1 MKKKYIKII
10 TIIIIVIF
18 SICTLVFADNNI
30 LDTNIILDSNNII
43 DNETTNNTFGEENK
57 EEQEDKAKELNE
69 NQTFIEENS
78 EIQNN
83 TNTSSKIEIKSSQ
96 VIEDG
101 TYRIAMFSNKNIG
114 LDINGGSKDNEAN
127 VILWEWYEEN
137 NIQKQFEIEYGNDGY
152 YIIRNKNS
160 NKVLDVQNA
169 GMTNGSNVWQYE
181 QNGSDAQKWII
192 QRNSN
197 GSYSIISKLNGL
209 YLDIQNGNI
218 ANGGN
223 VQVYEG
229 NGSTAQQFTFIELSK
244 PEKTIEDGTYR
255 IAMFS
260 NQNIGLDINGGSQDN
275 GANVILWEW
284 YEENNIQKQF
294 DIEYD
299 GNGYYTIR
307 NKNSNKVLD
316 VQNGGTSNGTNVWQ
330 YEYNGSDAQKWQIV
344 ANSNGSYSIISKL
357 NGLYLDIQ
365 NGNIANGGNVQVYE
379 GNNSTAQQFYFIEI
393 TKPQEI
399 LEDGTYRIA
408 MFSNQ
413 NIGLDINGGS
423 KDNGANVLLWDWYEE
438 NNLQKKFNIKYDET
452 DGYYTITNVNSGKLL
467 DTENGGNTNGTNVCL
482 NEENNTS
489 SQKWRIVKNSNGSY
503 SVISKHSGLYLDISG
518 GYIAPGGNVQIYEG
532 NNSEAQQFMF
542 IKLDNQ
548 TEKTVDDGIYEI
560 TSVIDSNKA
569 FDVTDDSINDG
580 TQLQLWDSDGF
591 IQQRFKITYNTSY
604 YTITA
609 MNSNKVLAIND
620 NNQVIQK
627 TADGDAKE
635 KWKIKESDDNKYT
648 FISLS
653 NNYCIDIPSANAS
666 NGAKLQ
672 VYEENNSDAQKFYL
686 TNRTPMQGTQT
697 IKDGIYKIGSNL
709 NSSQVFDIT
718 DGSLDNGKQIQLWG
732 NWEATQQNFEIT
744 YNGDGYYT
752 IRSKLSNKLLAVNSA
767 NVKNGTTI
775 IQQDEQGTDQEK
787 WIIKDEGNN
796 TYSLISKCN
805 NYYVDVPSANW
816 VDGTKIQ
823 MYKNNGSNSQRFQFM
838 QIGTE
843 RTIEDGTYR
852 IALFNNESLGLDI
865 DSSSR
870 RNGANVLI
878 WEWFENNIQKEFD
891 LKYIES
897 DGCYIITNVNS
908 GKVLDAENGGTT
920 NYTNVWQYEYNGS
933 AAQKWFITKDNNGS
947 YSIHSK
953 ASGLCLDVE
962 NGNLANG
969 SNVRLYESNNSAAQE
984 FKFIKQTSKA
994 IRYMEDGLYK
1004 IVTKT
1009 NQDIGFDIAEG
1020 SMESGANLQLWK
1032 YHGVN
1037 QEKFI
1042 LTYEDGYYTIVPSH
1056 SNKALELKSNNSIEQ
1071 NDKNLSNNMQKW
1083 TLVPDG
1089 SGAYNIVSKGNGL
1102 YMDIENGNI
1111 AEGNSVR
1118 GYQGNGTQAQLFVF
1132 GNCGI
1137 NIDSNKYPGIEE
1149 RVNDL
1154 VVNHPNWQFEVLY
1167 TGIDF
1172 YTAVQ
1177 GEYEYFDV
1185 YSGQPANLV
1194 DTNVYK
1200 GDWIA
1205 PNPYVSGNWAKAS
1218 YNGIAY
1224 FMDSRNFLNDVDV
1237 FQFVD
1242 LADYYN
1248 SGATLD
1254 SIQYQVNGTFL
1265 NNFAEDVRVSCEH
1278 QNVNPYYI
1286 IARLF
1291 QEQGRNGSIT
1301 IYMDGG
1307 DGKQYF
1313 NPFNIGAQV
1322 GNDFATALAKAKEQ
1336 GWDSMQKGI
1345 EGGITFV
1352 KKNYLDAKQNTLYL
1366 NKFDVNPNSPGGFY
1380 SHQYMQNLSAAYSEA
1395 RTFRGAY
1402 VDTGTLD
1409 NTIKFIIPVY
1419 ENMPETPS
1427 ARPSGSGTS
1436 TDPNFPAIS
1445 DQGPKNVQVYDIQ
1458 TTLKV
1463 RSGPGQQY
1471 GELERL
1477 QNGTVLLSIE
1487 RYVNG
1492 WQRVIT
1498 PSGTVGYCS
1507 GDYLQFI
1514 DDVSNCNE
1522 RVAIST
1528 TGSVN
1533 IRIGPGQSYTS
1544 LGTFR
1549 DGTTGTRIL
1558 KDVYFDDEYTWDLV
1572 ILDDGTKGFVASKYL
1587 RIL

>member
-1 MKKKYIKII
+1 MKKKYIKI
-10 TIIIIVIF
+10 TATIIIVIF
-18 SICTLVFADNNI
+18 SICTLVFADNNLI
-30 LDTNIILDSNNII
+30 GNNLILDSNNII
-43 DNETTNNTFGEENK
+43 DNETINNTLIK
-57 EEQEDKAKELNE
+57 ETNQEDKMEELNKNE
-69 NQTFIEENS
+69 TYSQDL

-83 TNTSSKIEIKSSQ
+83 TNTSSKIQTKSSK

-101 TYRIAMFSNKNIG
+101 TYRIAMYSNPNIG
-114 LDINGGSKDNEAN
+114 LDINGGSKENEAN
-127 VILWEWYEEN
+127 VLLWDWYEEN
-137 NIQKQFEIEYGNDGY
+137 NVQKQFELEYGNDGY

-181 QNGSDAQKWII
+181 ENGSDAQKWII
-192 QRNSN
+192 QKNTN

-209 YLDIQNGNI
+209 HLDIQNGNI
-218 ANGGN
+218 IPGAN
-223 VQVYEG
+223 VQVYEE
-229 NGSTAQQFTFIELSK
+229 NDSSAQQFTFIEILK

-260 NQNIGLDINGGSQDN
+260 NQNIGIDIDGGSQEN
-275 GANVILWEW
+275 GANVLLWEW
-284 YEENNIQKQF
+284 YEENNVQKQF
-294 DIEYD
+294 DLEYD
-299 GNGYYTIR
+299 GNGYYIIR

-330 YEYNGSDAQKWQIV
+330 YEENGSDAQKWLIQK
-344 ANSNGSYSIISKL
+344 NSNGSYSIISKS

-379 GNNSTAQQFYFIEI
+379 GNNS
-393 TKPQEI
+393 
-399 LEDGTYRIA
+399 
-408 MFSNQ
+408 
-413 NIGLDINGGS
+413 
-423 KDNGANVLLWDWYEE
+423 V
-438 NNLQKKFNIKYDET
+438 
-452 DGYYTITNVNSGKLL
+452 
-467 DTENGGNTNGTNVCL
+467 
-482 NEENNTS
+482 
-489 SQKWRIVKNSNGSY
+489 
-503 SVISKHSGLYLDISG
+503 
-518 GYIAPGGNVQIYEG
+518 
-532 NNSEAQQFMF
+532 AQQFMF

-548 TEKTVDDGIYEI
+548 IEKTVEDGIYEI
-560 TSVIDSNKA
+560 TSSLDSSKA
-569 FDVTDDSINDG
+569 FDMTDNSTSDG

-591 IQQRFKITYNTSY
+591 IQQRYKITYNTSY

-627 TADGDAKE
+627 TASGDIKE
-635 KWKIKESDDNKYT
+635 KWSIKSFGNNKYT
-648 FISLS
+648 FVSLS
-653 NNYCIDIPSANAS
+653 NDYCIDIPSANAS
-666 NGAKLQ
+666 NGVKLQ

-686 TNRTPMQGTQT
+686 TNRTPMQGKQT
-697 IKDGIYKIGSNL
+697 IKDGIYKIGTAI

-732 NWEATQQNFEIT
+732 SWEATQQNFEIT

-752 IRSKLSNKLLAVNSA
+752 IKSKLSNKVLAVDNA
-767 NVKNGTTI
+767 NVKNGTKI

-787 WIIKDEGNN
+787 WIIKDEENN
-796 TYSLISKCN
+796 NYSIISKCN
-805 NYYVDVPSANW
+805 NYYIDVPSANCS
-816 VDGTKIQ
+816 DGIKIQ
-823 MYKNNGSNSQRFQFM
+823 MYENNVTNSQRFQFI

-852 IALFNNESLGLDI
+852 ISLFNNENLGLDI
-865 DSSSR
+865 ESSSR
-870 RNGANVLI
+870 RNCANVLI
-878 WEWFENNIQKEFD
+878 WEWFDNNIQKEFN
-891 LKYIES
+891 LQYIEA

-933 AAQKWFITKDNNGS
+933 AAQKWFIIKDANGS

-984 FKFIKQTSKA
+984 FKFIKQKSKA
-994 IRYMEDGLYK
+994 TKYMEDGLYK
-1004 IVTKT
+1004 IVTKI
-1009 NQDIGFDIAEG
+1009 NQDIGFDIADG
-1020 SMESGANLQLWK
+1020 SIENGANLQLWK

-1042 LTYEDGYYTIVPSH
+1042 LSYEDGYYTIVASH
-1056 SNKALELKSNNSIEQ
+1056 SNKVLELKSNSKIEQ
-1071 NDKNLSNNMQKW
+1071 NEKNSGNNMQKW
-1083 TLVPDG
+1083 ILIPDG
-1089 SGAYNIVSKGNGL
+1089 SGAYNIVSKANGL
-1102 YMDIENGNI
+1102 YMDVENGNI
-1111 AEGNSVR
+1111 NEGISVR

-1137 NIDSNKYPGIEE
+1137 NIDTNKYPGIQE
-1149 RVNDL
+1149 RVNEL
-1154 VVNHPNWQFEVLY
+1154 VINHPNWQFEVLY

-1177 GEYEYFDV
+1177 GEYEYDNRK
-1185 YSGQPANLV
+1185 ANLV

-1205 PNPYVSGNWAKAS
+1205 PNPYVSGNWASAS

-1224 FMDSRNFLNDVDV
+1224 FMDSRNFLNDVDA

-1248 SGATLD
+1248 SGATID

-1265 NNFAEDVRVSCEH
+1265 NNFAEDVRISCEH

-1307 DGKQYF
+1307 DGKTYF

-1352 KKNYLDAKQNTLYL
+1352 KQNYLDAKQNTLYL

-1380 SHQYMQNLSAAYSEA
+1380 THQYMQNLSAAYSEA

-1402 VDTGTLD
+1402 ADTGTLD

-1419 ENMPETPS
+1419 ENMPESPAAKPTG
-1427 ARPSGSGTS
+1427 SGSS
-1436 TDPNFPAIS
+1436 TDPSFPAIS
-1445 DQGPKNVQVYDIQ
+1445 DQGPKNVQVFDIQ

-1463 RSGPGQQY
+1463 RSGPGQEY
-1471 GELERL
+1471 AEIEKL
-1477 QNGTVLLSIE
+1477 QNGTILLSIE

-1492 WQRVIT
+1492 WQKVIT

-1507 GDYLQFI
+1507 GEYLQFI
-1514 DDVSNCNE
+1514 NDVTNCNE

-1533 IRIGPGQSYTS
+1533 IRIGPGQGYTS

-1558 KDVYFDDEYTWDLV
+1558 KDVYFADGYTWDLI

-1587 RIL
+1587 RII

>member
-1 MKKKYIKII
+1 MKKKYMQITAAII
-10 TIIIIVIF
+10 TIVF
-18 SICTLVFADNNI
+18 SICTLVFADNNLI
-30 LDTNIILDSNNII
+30 DNNLILDSNNII
-43 DNETTNNTFGEENK
+43 DNEIINNTLIEE
-57 EEQEDKAKELNE
+57 ETTQENEVEGFNE
-69 NQTFIEENS
+69 NETSIEEV

-83 TNTSSKIEIKSSQ
+83 TNTSSKIETKSSK
-96 VIEDG
+96 VLEDG
-101 TYRIAMFSNKNIG
+101 TYRIAMFSNPSIG
-114 LDINGGSKDNEAN
+114 VDIEAGSKENGAN
-127 VILWEWYEEN
+127 VLLWEWYEGN
-137 NIQKQFEIEYGNDGY
+137 NLQKQFYVEYDSSGY

-160 NKVLDVQNA
+160 NKVLDVQNG
-169 GMTNGSNVWQYE
+169 GMTNYTNVWQYE
-181 QNGSDAQKWII
+181 ENGSDAQKWVI
-192 QRNSN
+192 QKNTN

-229 NGSTAQQFTFIELSK
+229 NGSNSQQFSFIELSK

-260 NQNIGLDINGGSQDN
+260 NQNIGIDIDGGSQDN
-275 GANVILWEW
+275 GANVLLWEW
-284 YEENNIQKQF
+284 YEENNLQKQF
-294 DIEYD
+294 DLEYD
-299 GNGYYTIR
+299 GNGYYIIK

-330 YEYNGSDAQKWQIV
+330 YEENGSDAQKWVIQK
-344 ANSNGSYSIISKL
+344 NTNGSYSIISKL

-379 GNNSTAQQFYFIEI
+379 GNGSVAQQFYFIKI
-393 TKPQEI
+393 TKPQET

-413 NIGLDINGGS
+413 NIGLDIDAGL
-423 KDNGANVLLWDWYEE
+423 KDNGANVLLWEWYEE
-438 NNLQKKFNIKYDET
+438 NNIQKKFNIKYDET

-467 DTENGGNTNGTNVCL
+467 DTENGGNTNGTNVWQY
-482 NEENNTS
+482 EENGTS
-489 SQKWRIVKNSNGSY
+489 SQKWKIVKNNNGSY
-503 SVISKHSGLYLDISG
+503 SIISKHSGLYLDISNG
-518 GYIAPGGNVQIYEG
+518 NIANGGNVQIYEG
-532 NNSEAQQFMF
+532 NNSVAQQFMF

-548 TEKTVDDGIYEI
+548 IEKTVEDGIYEI
-560 TSVIDSNKA
+560 TSALDSSKA
-569 FDVTDDSINDG
+569 FDMTDNSTSDG

-591 IQQRFKITYNTSY
+591 IQQRYKITYNTSY

-627 TADGDAKE
+627 TASGDIKE
-635 KWKIKESDDNKYT
+635 KWNIKSFGDNKYT
-648 FISLS
+648 FVSLS
-653 NNYCIDIPSANAS
+653 NDYCIDIPSANAS
-666 NGAKLQ
+666 NGVKLQ
-672 VYEENNSDAQKFYL
+672 VYEENSSDAQKFYL
-686 TNRTPMQGTQT
+686 TDRTPMQGTQT
-697 IKDGIYKIGSNL
+697 IQDGIYKIGTAI

-752 IRSKLSNKLLAVNSA
+752 IKSKLSNKVLAVDNV

-796 TYSLISKCN
+796 TYSIISKCN
-805 NYYVDVPSANW
+805 NYYIDVPSANCS
-816 VDGTKIQ
+816 DGIKIQ
-823 MYKNNGSNSQRFQFM
+823 MYEDNGTNSQRFQFI

-852 IALFNNESLGLDI
+852 IALFNNENLGLDI
-865 DSSSR
+865 DGSSR
-870 RNGANVLI
+870 NNGANVLI
-878 WEWFENNIQKEFD
+878 WEWFDNNIQKEFN
-891 LKYIES
+891 LQYLET

-933 AAQKWFITKDNNGS
+933 AAQKWFITKDANGS

-962 NGNLANG
+962 NGNLVNG

-994 IRYMEDGLYK
+994 TRYMEDGLYK
-1004 IVTKT
+1004 IVTKI

-1020 SMESGANLQLWK
+1020 SMENGANLQLWK

-1042 LTYEDGYYTIVPSH
+1042 LSYEDGYYTIVPSH
-1056 SNKALELKSNNSIEQ
+1056 SNKALELKSNSRIEQ
-1071 NDKNLSNNMQKW
+1071 NEKNSGNNMQKW
-1083 TLVPDG
+1083 ILIPDG
-1089 SGAYNIVSKGNGL
+1089 TGAYNIVSKANGL
-1102 YMDIENGNI
+1102 YMDVENGNI
-1111 AEGNSVR
+1111 NEGISVR

-1137 NIDSNKYPGIEE
+1137 NIDTNKYPGIQE
-1149 RVNDL
+1149 RVNEL
-1154 VVNHPNWQFEVLY
+1154 VINHPNWQFEVLY

-1177 GEYEYFDV
+1177 GEYEYD
-1185 YSGQPANLV
+1185 SRRANLV

-1205 PNPYVSGNWAKAS
+1205 PNPYVSGNWASAS

-1224 FMDSRNFLNDVDV
+1224 FMDPRNFLNDVDA

-1265 NNFAEDVRVSCEH
+1265 NNFAEDVRISCEH

-1307 DGKQYF
+1307 DGKLYF

-1352 KKNYLDAKQNTLYL
+1352 KQNYLDAKQNTLYL

-1380 SHQYMQNLSAAYSEA
+1380 THQYMQNLSAAYSEA

-1419 ENMPETPS
+1419 ENMPETPA
-1427 ARPSGSGTS
+1427 ARPSGQTGGDTGYPSIT
-1436 TDPNFPAIS
+1436 
-1445 DQGPKNVQVYDIQ
+1445 DQGPKSVQVYDIQ
-1458 TTLKV
+1458 TSLIV
-1463 RSGPGQQY
+1463 RTGPGTQY
-1471 GELERL
+1471 AEIEGERL

-1487 RYVNG
+1487 RYENG

-1514 DDVSNCNE
+1514 NDVTNCNE

-1558 KDVYFDDEYTWDLV
+1558 KDAYFADGYTWDLV
-1572 ILDDGTKGFVASKYL
+1572 ILDDGTKGFVASRYL
-1587 RIL
+1587 RII

>member
-1 MKKKYIKII
+1 MKKKYIKI
-10 TIIIIVIF
+10 TATIIIVIF
-18 SICTLVFADNNI
+18 SICTLVFADNNLI
-30 LDTNIILDSNNII
+30 GNNLILDSNNII
-43 DNETTNNTFGEENK
+43 DNETINNTLIK
-57 EEQEDKAKELNE
+57 ETNQEDKMEELNKNE
-69 NQTFIEENS
+69 TYSQDL

-83 TNTSSKIEIKSSQ
+83 TNTSSKIQTKSSK

-101 TYRIAMFSNKNIG
+101 TYRIAMYSNPNIG
-114 LDINGGSKDNEAN
+114 LDINGGSKENEAN
-127 VILWEWYEEN
+127 VLLWDWYEEN
-137 NIQKQFEIEYGNDGY
+137 NVQKQFELEYGNDGY

-181 QNGSDAQKWII
+181 ENGSDAQKWII
-192 QRNSN
+192 QKNTN

-209 YLDIQNGNI
+209 HLDIQNGNI
-218 ANGGN
+218 IPGAN
-223 VQVYEG
+223 VQVYEE
-229 NGSTAQQFTFIELSK
+229 NDSSAQQFTFIEILK

-260 NQNIGLDINGGSQDN
+260 NQNIGIDIDGGSQEN
-275 GANVILWEW
+275 GANVLLWEW
-284 YEENNIQKQF
+284 YEENNVQKQF
-294 DIEYD
+294 DLEYD
-299 GNGYYTIR
+299 GNGYYIIR

-330 YEYNGSDAQKWQIV
+330 YEENGSDAQKWLIQK
-344 ANSNGSYSIISKL
+344 NSNGSYSIISKS

-379 GNNSTAQQFYFIEI
+379 GNGSVAQQFYFIKI
-393 TKPQEI
+393 TKPLET

-423 KDNGANVLLWDWYEE
+423 KDNGANVLLWEWYEE
-438 NNLQKKFNIKYDET
+438 NNIQKKFNIKYDET

-467 DTENGGNTNGTNVCL
+467 DTENGGNTNGTNVWQY
-482 NEENNTS
+482 EENGTS
-489 SQKWRIVKNSNGSY
+489 SQKWKIIKNNNGSY
-503 SVISKHSGLYLDISG
+503 SIISKYSGLYLDISNG
-518 GYIAPGGNVQIYEG
+518 NIANGGNVQVYEG
-532 NNSEAQQFMF
+532 NNSVAQQFMF

-548 TEKTVDDGIYEI
+548 IEKTVEDGIYEI
-560 TSVIDSNKA
+560 TSSLDSSKA
-569 FDVTDDSINDG
+569 FDMTDNSTSDG

-591 IQQRFKITYNTSY
+591 IQQRYKITYNTSY

-627 TADGDAKE
+627 TASGDIKE
-635 KWKIKESDDNKYT
+635 KWSIKSFGNNKYT
-648 FISLS
+648 FVSLS
-653 NNYCIDIPSANAS
+653 NDYCIDIPSANAS
-666 NGAKLQ
+666 NGVKLQ

-686 TNRTPMQGTQT
+686 TNRTPMQGKQT
-697 IKDGIYKIGSNL
+697 IKDGIYKIGTAI

-732 NWEATQQNFEIT
+732 SWEATQQNFEIT

-752 IRSKLSNKLLAVNSA
+752 IKSKLSNKVLAVDNA
-767 NVKNGTTI
+767 NVKNGTKI

-787 WIIKDEGNN
+787 WIIKDEENN
-796 TYSLISKCN
+796 NYSIISKCN
-805 NYYVDVPSANW
+805 NYYIDVPSANCS
-816 VDGTKIQ
+816 DGIKIQ
-823 MYKNNGSNSQRFQFM
+823 MYENNVTNSQRFQFI

-852 IALFNNESLGLDI
+852 ISLFNNENLGLDI
-865 DSSSR
+865 ESSSR
-870 RNGANVLI
+870 RNCANVLI
-878 WEWFENNIQKEFD
+878 WEWFDNNIQKEFN
-891 LKYIES
+891 LQYIEA

-933 AAQKWFITKDNNGS
+933 AAQKWFIIKDANGS

-984 FKFIKQTSKA
+984 FKFIKQKSKA
-994 IRYMEDGLYK
+994 TKYMEDGLYK
-1004 IVTKT
+1004 IVTKI
-1009 NQDIGFDIAEG
+1009 NQDIGFDIADG
-1020 SMESGANLQLWK
+1020 SIENGANLQLWK

-1042 LTYEDGYYTIVPSH
+1042 LSYEDGYYTIVASH
-1056 SNKALELKSNNSIEQ
+1056 SNKVLELKSNSKIEQ
-1071 NDKNLSNNMQKW
+1071 NEKNSGNNMQKW
-1083 TLVPDG
+1083 ILIPDG
-1089 SGAYNIVSKGNGL
+1089 SGAYNIVSKANGL
-1102 YMDIENGNI
+1102 YMDVENGNI
-1111 AEGNSVR
+1111 NEGISVR

-1137 NIDSNKYPGIEE
+1137 NIDTNKYPGIQE
-1149 RVNDL
+1149 RVNEL
-1154 VVNHPNWQFEVLY
+1154 VINHPNWQFEVLY

-1177 GEYEYFDV
+1177 GEYEYDNRK
-1185 YSGQPANLV
+1185 ANLV

-1205 PNPYVSGNWAKAS
+1205 PNPYVSGNWASAS

-1224 FMDSRNFLNDVDV
+1224 FMDSRNFLNDVDA

-1248 SGATLD
+1248 SGATID

-1265 NNFAEDVRVSCEH
+1265 NNFAEDVRISCEH

-1307 DGKQYF
+1307 DGKTYF

-1352 KKNYLDAKQNTLYL
+1352 KQNYLDAKQNTLYL

-1380 SHQYMQNLSAAYSEA
+1380 THQYMQNLSAAYSEA

-1402 VDTGTLD
+1402 ADTGTLD

-1419 ENMPETPS
+1419 ENMPESPAAKPTG
-1427 ARPSGSGTS
+1427 SGSS
-1436 TDPNFPAIS
+1436 TDPSFPAIS
-1445 DQGPKNVQVYDIQ
+1445 DQGPKNVQVFDIQ

-1463 RSGPGQQY
+1463 RSGPGQEY
-1471 GELERL
+1471 AEIEKL
-1477 QNGTVLLSIE
+1477 QNGTILLSIE

-1492 WQRVIT
+1492 WQKVIT

-1507 GDYLQFI
+1507 GEYLQFI
-1514 DDVSNCNE
+1514 NDVTNCNE

-1533 IRIGPGQSYTS
+1533 IRIGPGQGYTS

-1549 DGTTGTRIL
+1549 DGTTRTRIL
-1558 KDVYFDDEYTWDLV
+1558 KDVYFADGYTWDLI

-1587 RIL
+1587 RII

>member
-1 MKKKYIKII
+1 MKKKYIKI
-10 TIIIIVIF
+10 TATIIIVIF
-18 SICTLVFADNNI
+18 SICTLVFADNNLI
-30 LDTNIILDSNNII
+30 GNNLILDSNNII
-43 DNETTNNTFGEENK
+43 DNETINNTLIK
-57 EEQEDKAKELNE
+57 ETNQEDKMEELNKNE
-69 NQTFIEENS
+69 TYSQDL

-83 TNTSSKIEIKSSQ
+83 TNTSSKIQTKSSK

-101 TYRIAMFSNKNIG
+101 TYRIAMYSNPNIG
-114 LDINGGSKDNEAN
+114 LDINGGSKENEAN
-127 VILWEWYEEN
+127 VLLWDWYEEN
-137 NIQKQFEIEYGNDGY
+137 NVQKQFELEYGNDGY

-181 QNGSDAQKWII
+181 ENGSDAQKWII
-192 QRNSN
+192 QKNTN

-209 YLDIQNGNI
+209 HLDIQNGNI
-218 ANGGN
+218 IPGAN
-223 VQVYEG
+223 VQVYEE
-229 NGSTAQQFTFIELSK
+229 NDSSAQQFTFIEILK

-260 NQNIGLDINGGSQDN
+260 NQNIGIDIDGGSQEN
-275 GANVILWEW
+275 GANVLLWEW
-284 YEENNIQKQF
+284 YEENNVQKQF
-294 DIEYD
+294 DLEYD
-299 GNGYYTIR
+299 GNGYYIIR

-330 YEYNGSDAQKWQIV
+330 YEENGTSSQKWKIIK
-344 ANSNGSYSIISKL
+344 NNNGSYSIISKYS
-357 NGLYLDIQ
+357 GLYLDIS

-379 GNNSTAQQFYFIEI
+379 GNNS
-393 TKPQEI
+393 
-399 LEDGTYRIA
+399 
-408 MFSNQ
+408 
-413 NIGLDINGGS
+413 
-423 KDNGANVLLWDWYEE
+423 V
-438 NNLQKKFNIKYDET
+438 
-452 DGYYTITNVNSGKLL
+452 
-467 DTENGGNTNGTNVCL
+467 
-482 NEENNTS
+482 
-489 SQKWRIVKNSNGSY
+489 
-503 SVISKHSGLYLDISG
+503 
-518 GYIAPGGNVQIYEG
+518 
-532 NNSEAQQFMF
+532 AQQFMF

-548 TEKTVDDGIYEI
+548 IEKTVEDGIYEI
-560 TSVIDSNKA
+560 TSSLDSSKA
-569 FDVTDDSINDG
+569 FDMTDNSTSDG

-591 IQQRFKITYNTSY
+591 IQQRYKITYNTSY

-627 TADGDAKE
+627 TASGDIKE
-635 KWKIKESDDNKYT
+635 KWSIKSFGNNKYT
-648 FISLS
+648 FVSLS
-653 NNYCIDIPSANAS
+653 NDYCIDIPSANAS
-666 NGAKLQ
+666 NGVKLQ

-686 TNRTPMQGTQT
+686 TNRTPMQGKQT
-697 IKDGIYKIGSNL
+697 IKDGIYKIGTAI

-732 NWEATQQNFEIT
+732 SWEATQQNFEIT

-752 IRSKLSNKLLAVNSA
+752 IKSKLSNKVLAVDNA
-767 NVKNGTTI
+767 NVKNGTKI

-787 WIIKDEGNN
+787 WIIKDEENN
-796 TYSLISKCN
+796 NYSIISKCN
-805 NYYVDVPSANW
+805 NYYIDVPSANCS
-816 VDGTKIQ
+816 DGIKIQ
-823 MYKNNGSNSQRFQFM
+823 MYENNVTNSQRFQFI

-852 IALFNNESLGLDI
+852 ISLFNNENLGLDI
-865 DSSSR
+865 ESSSR
-870 RNGANVLI
+870 RNCANVLI
-878 WEWFENNIQKEFD
+878 WEWFDNNIQKEFN
-891 LKYIES
+891 LQYIEA

-933 AAQKWFITKDNNGS
+933 AAQKWFIIKDANGS

-984 FKFIKQTSKA
+984 FKFIKQKSKA
-994 IRYMEDGLYK
+994 TKYMEDGLYK
-1004 IVTKT
+1004 IVTKI
-1009 NQDIGFDIAEG
+1009 NQDIGFDIADG
-1020 SMESGANLQLWK
+1020 SIENGANLQLWK

-1042 LTYEDGYYTIVPSH
+1042 LSYEDGYYTIVASH
-1056 SNKALELKSNNSIEQ
+1056 SNKVLELKSNSKIEQ
-1071 NDKNLSNNMQKW
+1071 NEKNSGNNMQKW
-1083 TLVPDG
+1083 ILIPDG
-1089 SGAYNIVSKGNGL
+1089 SGAYNIVSKANGL
-1102 YMDIENGNI
+1102 YMDVENGNI
-1111 AEGNSVR
+1111 NEGISVR

-1137 NIDSNKYPGIEE
+1137 NIDTNKYPGIQE
-1149 RVNDL
+1149 RVNEL
-1154 VVNHPNWQFEVLY
+1154 VINHPNWQFEVLY

-1177 GEYEYFDV
+1177 GEYEYDNRK
-1185 YSGQPANLV
+1185 ANLV

-1205 PNPYVSGNWAKAS
+1205 PNPYVSGNWASAS

-1224 FMDSRNFLNDVDV
+1224 FMDSRNFLNDVDA

-1248 SGATLD
+1248 SGATID

-1265 NNFAEDVRVSCEH
+1265 NNFAEDVRISCEH

-1307 DGKQYF
+1307 DGKTYF

-1352 KKNYLDAKQNTLYL
+1352 KQNYLDAKQNTLYL

-1380 SHQYMQNLSAAYSEA
+1380 THQYMQNLSAAYSEA

-1402 VDTGTLD
+1402 ADTGTLD

-1419 ENMPETPS
+1419 ENMPESPAAKPTG
-1427 ARPSGSGTS
+1427 SGSS
-1436 TDPNFPAIS
+1436 TDPSFPAIS
-1445 DQGPKNVQVYDIQ
+1445 DQGPKNVQVFDIQ

-1463 RSGPGQQY
+1463 RSGPGQEY
-1471 GELERL
+1471 AEIEKL
-1477 QNGTVLLSIE
+1477 QNGTILLSIE

-1492 WQRVIT
+1492 WQKVIT

-1507 GDYLQFI
+1507 GEYLQFI
-1514 DDVSNCNE
+1514 NDVTNCNE

-1533 IRIGPGQSYTS
+1533 IRIGPGQGYTS

-1558 KDVYFDDEYTWDLV
+1558 KDVYFADGYTWDLI

-1587 RIL
+1587 RII

>member
-1 MKKKYIKII
+1 MKKKYIQITAAII
-10 TIIIIVIF
+10 TVVF
-18 SICTLVFADNNI
+18 SICTLVFADNNLI
-30 LDTNIILDSNNII
+30 DNNLILDSNNII
-43 DNETTNNTFGEENK
+43 DNEIINNTLVEETN
-57 EEQEDKAKELNE
+57 QEDEMEELNE
-69 NQTFIEENS
+69 NESFIQDL

-83 TNTSSKIEIKSSQ
+83 TNISSKIETKSSK

-101 TYRIAMFSNKNIG
+101 TYRIAMFSNPSIG
-114 LDINGGSKDNEAN
+114 VDIEAGSKDNEAN
-127 VILWEWYEEN
+127 VLLWDWYEEN
-137 NIQKQFEIEYGNDGY
+137 NVQKQFELEYGNDGY

-181 QNGSDAQKWII
+181 ENGSDAQKWII
-192 QRNSN
+192 QKNTN

-218 ANGGN
+218 IPGAN
-223 VQVYEG
+223 VQVYEE
-229 NGSTAQQFTFIELSK
+229 NGSSAQQFTFIEISK

-260 NQNIGLDINGGSQDN
+260 NQNIGIDIEAGSKDN
-275 GANVILWEW
+275 EANVLLWDW
-284 YEENNIQKQF
+284 YEENNVQKQF
-294 DIEYD
+294 ELEY
-299 GNGYYTIR
+299 GNDGYYIIR

-316 VQNGGTSNGTNVWQ
+316 VQNAGMTNGSNVWQ
-330 YEYNGSDAQKWQIV
+330 YEENGSDAQKWIIQK
-344 ANSNGSYSIISKL
+344 NTNGSYSIISKL

-365 NGNIANGGNVQVYE
+365 NGNIIPGANVQVYE
-379 GNNSTAQQFYFIEI
+379 ENGSSAQQFTFIEI
-393 TKPQEI
+393 SKPEKTI
-399 LEDGTYRIA
+399 EDGTYRIA

-413 NIGLDINGGS
+413 NIGIDIDGGS
-423 KDNGANVLLWDWYEE
+423 QENGANVLLWEWYEE
-438 NNLQKKFNIKYDET
+438 NNIQKKFNIKYDET

-467 DTENGGNTNGTNVCL
+467 DTENGGNTNGTNVWQY
-482 NEENNTS
+482 EENGTS
-489 SQKWRIVKNSNGSY
+489 SQKWKIVKNNNGSY
-503 SVISKHSGLYLDISG
+503 SIISKHSGLYLDISNG
-518 GYIAPGGNVQIYEG
+518 NIANGGNVQIYEG
-532 NNSEAQQFMF
+532 NNSVAQQFMF

-548 TEKTVDDGIYEI
+548 IEKTVEDGIYEI
-560 TSVIDSNKA
+560 TSALDSSKA
-569 FDVTDDSINDG
+569 FDMTDNSTSDG

-591 IQQRFKITYNTSY
+591 IQQRYKITYNTSY

-620 NNQVIQK
+620 NNQVVQK
-627 TADGDAKE
+627 TASGDIKE
-635 KWKIKESDDNKYT
+635 KWSIKSFGDNKYT
-648 FISLS
+648 FVSLS
-653 NNYCIDIPSANAS
+653 NDYCIDIPSANAS
-666 NGAKLQ
+666 NGVKLQ
-672 VYEENNSDAQKFYL
+672 VYEGNSSDAQKFYL
-686 TNRTPMQGTQT
+686 TDRTPMQGTQT
-697 IKDGIYKIGSNL
+697 IQDGIYKIGTAI

-752 IRSKLSNKLLAVNSA
+752 IKSKLSNKVLAVDNA

-796 TYSLISKCN
+796 YSIISKCN
-805 NYYVDVPSANW
+805 NYYIDVPSANCSN
-816 VDGTKIQ
+816 GIKIQ
-823 MYKNNGSNSQRFQFM
+823 MYEDNGTNSQRFQFI

-852 IALFNNESLGLDI
+852 IALFNNENLGLDI

-878 WEWFENNIQKEFD
+878 WEWFDNNIQKEFN
-891 LKYIES
+891 LQYLEA

-933 AAQKWFITKDNNGS
+933 AAQKWFITKDANGS

-984 FKFIKQTSKA
+984 FNFIKQTSKA
-994 IRYMEDGLYK
+994 TRYMEDGLYK
-1004 IVTKT
+1004 IVTKI

-1020 SMESGANLQLWK
+1020 SMENGANLQLWS

-1037 QEKFI
+1037 QEKFT
-1042 LTYEDGYYTIVPSH
+1042 LTYENGYYFITAVH
-1056 SNKALELKSNNSIEQ
+1056 SDKVLEIMSDNNIEQ
-1071 NDKNLSNNMQKW
+1071 NEKNANNNNQKW
-1083 TLVPDG
+1083 ILIPDG
-1089 SGAYNIVSKGNGL
+1089 TGAYNIVSKANGL
-1102 YMDIENGNI
+1102 YMDVENGDINLGI
-1111 AEGNSVR
+1111 NVR

-1137 NIDSNKYPGIEE
+1137 NIDTNKYPGIQE
-1149 RVNDL
+1149 RVNEL
-1154 VVNHPNWQFEVLY
+1154 VINHPNWQFEVLY

-1177 GEYEYFDV
+1177 GEYEHYTVDK
-1185 YSGQPANLV
+1185 SGKRQYANLV

-1205 PNPYVSGNWAKAS
+1205 PNPVVTGNWAQAS

-1224 FMDSRNFLNDVDV
+1224 FMDPRNFLNDIDA

-1265 NNFAEDVRVSCEH
+1265 NNFAEDVRISCEH

-1291 QEQGRNGSIT
+1291 QEQGKNGSPT

-1313 NPFNIGAQV
+1313 NPFNIGAV
-1322 GNDFATALAKAKEQ
+1322 NGNDFATALAKAKEQ

-1352 KKNYLDAKQNTLYL
+1352 KQNYLDAKQNTLYL

-1380 SHQYMQNLSAAYSEA
+1380 THQYMQNLSAAYSEA

-1419 ENMPETPS
+1419 ENMPETPA
-1427 ARPSGSGTS
+1427 ARPSGQTGGDTGYPSIT
-1436 TDPNFPAIS
+1436 
-1445 DQGPKNVQVYDIQ
+1445 DQGPKSVQVYDIQ
-1458 TTLKV
+1458 TSLIV
-1463 RSGPGQQY
+1463 RTGPGTQY
-1471 GELERL
+1471 AEIEGERL

-1487 RYVNG
+1487 RYENG
-1492 WQRVIT
+1492 WQKVIT

-1507 GDYLQFI
+1507 GEYLQFI
-1514 DDVSNCNE
+1514 NDVTNCNE

-1528 TGSVN
+1528 NTNVN
-1533 IRIGPGQSYTS
+1533 VRIGPGQSYAS

-1558 KDVYFDDEYTWDLV
+1558 KDAYFADGYTWDLV
-1572 ILDDGTKGFVASKYL
+1572 ILDDGTKGFVASRYL
-1587 RIL
+1587 RII